1 MALGFVLHQKL
12 LSAKF
17 ISFSQND
24 PLDLFLEVIKHPE
37 LSVGDAGHLA
47 PVSLGVVVEVPGV
60 AIVAHLGHDRRLQLL
75 VVDLLPINIL
85 EPSAK

>member
-1 MALGFVLHQKL
+1 MALRFVLHQKL

-24 PLDLFLEVIKHPE
+24 PLFLEVIKHPE
-37 LSVGDAGHLA
+37 LPVGDAGHLA

-60 AIVAHLGHDRRLQLL
+60 AVVAHLGHNRRLQLL
-75 VVDLLPINIL
+75 VVDLLPVNIL